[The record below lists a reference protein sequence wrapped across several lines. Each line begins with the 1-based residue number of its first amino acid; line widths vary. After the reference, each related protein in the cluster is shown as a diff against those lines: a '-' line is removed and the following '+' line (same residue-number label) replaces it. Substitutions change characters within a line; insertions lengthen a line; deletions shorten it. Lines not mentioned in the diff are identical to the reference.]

1 MGNRAVI
8 TMTERDDSPAIY
20 LQWNGGKDSIEGF
33 LLAAKKFAE
42 VRPVA
47 MEGRLAC
54 GPYLNEKKFM
64 DEFAEMIGK
73 HFFRKKVNTLHVY
86 REEYGRADTDNW
98 DNGTYIINGLME
110 IVDRRYVPEGY
121 TEEEDQEKT
130 IGIAL
135 QIGESIDRQNKIDY
149 AHAAG
154 ALRVAQRK
162 AQVKSRRT
170 L

>member
-20 LQWNGGKDSIEGF
+20 LQWNGGKASIEGF
-33 LLAAKKFAE
+33 LLAAQKFAE

-47 MEGRLAC
+47 MEGHLAC

-64 DEFAEMIGK
+64 DEFAEMIRK
-73 HFFRKKVNTLHVY
+73 HFGLNTY

-170 L
+170 RLN

>member
-64 DEFAEMIGK
+64 DEFAEMIRK
-73 HFFRKKVNTLHVY
+73 HFGLNTYRK
-86 REEYGRADTDNW
+86 EYKQADTDNW

-154 ALRVAQRK
+154 ALRAAQRK